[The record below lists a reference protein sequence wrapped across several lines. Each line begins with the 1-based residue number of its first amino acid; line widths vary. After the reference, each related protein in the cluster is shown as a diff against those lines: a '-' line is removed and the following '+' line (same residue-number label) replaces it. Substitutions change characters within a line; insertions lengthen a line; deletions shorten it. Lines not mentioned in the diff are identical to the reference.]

1 MESAVT
7 ISHLTKQYK
16 LYSSPMRRLT
26 DAVFGRRSYQ
36 EFTALDDI
44 TVTFPKGEVIG
55 ILGKNGSGKS
65 TLLKII
71 TGVTRPTSGTVQ
83 TNGRIAAMLELTA
96 GFDPELTGIENIY
109 LKALSMGIP
118 KSEIQNKLGD
128 IVAFADIGEHIHDP
142 VRTYSSGMKS
152 RLGFAVS
159 VHVDPD
165 ILVVDEV
172 LAVGDDVFRLKCIEK
187 MKQFRQ
193 RGKTILFVSHSLFT
207 VKAFCTKGMWIKDGV
222 MMAYGDLG
230 PVMRKYEIYLKEEK
244 AKTVKV
250 RQEKGQ
256 DGPVEKSDII
266 AVRKARLLNSAGE
279 ETDTFSCG
287 DDITVR
293 FDYEVKKPIDRLNFG
308 ITLRDADE
316 REIFLSARRSEDQ
329 VLLSDVGVHTLTIT
343 LRAPNLL
350 DGKYLLSGELWDNDS
365 TFYVG
370 FCNKRPFTMVSEGYL
385 GSGVVRF
392 DYDFEND

>member
-1 MESAVT
+1 
-7 ISHLTKQYK
+7 
-16 LYSSPMRRLT
+16 
-26 DAVFGRRSYQ
+26 
-36 EFTALDDI
+36 
-44 TVTFPKGEVIG
+44 
-55 ILGKNGSGKS
+55 
-65 TLLKII
+65 
-71 TGVTRPTSGTVQ
+71 
-83 TNGRIAAMLELTA
+83 MLELTA

-118 KSEIQNKLGD
+118 KGEIQNKLGD

-193 RGKTILFVSHSLFT
+193 MGKTILFVSHSLFT

>member
-1 MESAVT
+1 MEAAVT
-7 ISHLTKQYK
+7 VSHLSKQYK
-16 LYSSPMRRLT
+16 LYSSPLRRIT
-26 DAVFGRRSYQ
+26 DSLFGTKSYQ

-44 TVTFPKGEVIG
+44 DLVFPKGEVIG

-71 TGVTRPTSGTVQ
+71 TGVTRPTSGSVTV
-83 TNGRIAAMLELTA
+83 NGRIAAMLELTA

-118 KSEIQNKLGD
+118 RED
-128 IVAFADIGEHIHDP
+128 IKERLDDIIAFADIGEHIHEP

-172 LAVGDDVFRLKCIEK
+172 LAVGDDVFRLKCIER

-193 RGKTILFVSHSLFT
+193 QGKTILFVSHSLFT
-207 VKAFCTKGMWIKDGV
+207 VKAFCTMGLWLKEGRQ
-222 MMAYGDLG
+222 MAYGELG
-230 PVMRKYEIYLKEEK
+230 PVMRQYELFLKEEK
-244 AKTVKV
+244 ARTVKV
-250 RQEKGQ
+250 RRAEGK
-256 DGPVEKSDII
+256 DAPVEKSDIL
-266 AVRKARLLNSAGE
+266 AVRHVRLLNEIGE
-279 ETDTFSCG
+279 ETDTFACG
-287 DDITVR
+287 EDVTVA
-293 FDYEVKKPIDRLNFG
+293 FEYEVKRPIDHLNFG
-308 ITLRDADE
+308 ITLRDAEE
-316 REIFLSARRSEDQ
+316 RELFLSERRGQAQALHAEP
-329 VLLSDVGVHTLTIT
+329 GVHTMRIT
-343 LRAPNLL
+343 LKKPNLL
-350 DGKYLLSGELWDNDS
+350 NGRYLLSGELWDNDS

-370 FCNKRPFTMVSEGYL
+370 FCNKRPFTMVSESYL

-392 DYDFEND
+392 EYEFQND